1 MGLSFVGF
9 RGRDWGTATD
19 HDPSI
24 TGERGGFVAS
34 SQGLAS
40 RSRARSW
47 RGGGT
52 RQQSC
57 AGPSSAGTA
66 TASSLGSQG
75 AHTEAFKLRYLATHS

>member
-1 MGLSFVGF
+1 M
-9 RGRDWGTATD
+9 
-19 HDPSI
+19 
-24 TGERGGFVAS
+24 AS

-57 AGPSSAGTA
+57 AGPSSAGKA

-75 AHTEAFKLRYLATHS
+75 AHTEALKLRLPGNAQLRLSALRDWNTWIEAGGNWGNAVRLQ